1 MRALNLN
8 IGPVAGP
15 GKPFSRPRDAPWD
28 WPKTRGCDKLPGDK
42 ESHMLKAKIGKEVV
56 ARLTNQVGVLARVT
70 KIVSEKGINIR
81 AVSSWVE
88 GKDAVIRLLTDDAT
102 RVADALREQ
111 QVTVKE
117 NEVVMV
123 ESPHKAG
130 LLRSLTE
137 RLAGAGIDLR
147 YLYASA
153 LDGQE
158 QCLIIFGST
167 DNGQALALLNG

>member
-1 MRALNLN
+1 
-8 IGPVAGP
+8 
-15 GKPFSRPRDAPWD
+15 
-28 WPKTRGCDKLPGDK
+28 
-42 ESHMLKAKIGKEVV
+42 MLKATIGKEVV

-111 QVTVKE
+111 KLTVKV
-117 NEVVMV
+117 NEVVMT
-123 ESPHKAG
+123 ESSHTPG
-130 LLRSLTE
+130 MLRSLTE
-137 RLAGAGIDLR
+137 KLALAGIDLR

-153 LDGQE
+153 LDSQE
-158 QCLIIFGST
+158 QCLIVFGST
-167 DNGQALALLNG
+167 DNGKALVLLNG